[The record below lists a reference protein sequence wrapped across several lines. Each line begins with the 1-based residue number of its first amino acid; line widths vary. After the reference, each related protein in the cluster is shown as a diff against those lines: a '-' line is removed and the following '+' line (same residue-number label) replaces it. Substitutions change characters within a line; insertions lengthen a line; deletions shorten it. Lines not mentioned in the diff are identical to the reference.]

1 MASMTRETAYR
12 VADDPGLRV
21 VLWDLPLACCAME
34 VGAAIQRGLLVPE
47 DMAEQSAEPA
57 DLNVLLVSGTVTH
70 ALAPAVVAAWERLPE
85 PRAVLSFG
93 SCANTGGPYWDAPSV
108 LNGIDSLL
116 PVAVYVPGCPP
127 RPEGLIAGLRDLARS
142 VAA

>member
-1 MASMTRETAYR
+1 MVASPGSRAYR
-12 VADDPGLRV
+12 LAEEPGLRV

-34 VGAAIQRGLLVPE
+34 VGAAIQRGLLVP
-47 DMAEQSAEPA
+47 DDGAEPA
-57 DLNVLLVSGTVTH
+57 DLHVLLVSGTVTH
-70 ALAPAVVAAWERLPE
+70 ALAPAVVAAWEQLPE
-85 PRAVLSFG
+85 PRALLSFG
-93 SCANTGGPYWDAPSV
+93 SCANSGGPYWDAPSV

-127 RPEGLIAGLRDLARS
+127 RPEGLIAGLRDLART

>member
-1 MASMTRETAYR
+1 MPPAARETAYR

-34 VGAAIQRGLLVPE
+34 VGAAIQRGMLVP
-47 DMAEQSAEPA
+47 DAPA
-57 DLNVLLVSGTVTH
+57 DGGAEAADLHVLLVSGTVTH
-70 ALAPAVVAAWERLPE
+70 ALAPAVVAAWEQLPE
-85 PRAVLSFG
+85 PRALLSFG

-108 LNGIDSLL
+108 LAGIDALL
-116 PVAVYVPGCPP
+116 PVAEYVPGCPP

>member
-1 MASMTRETAYR
+1 MTRETAYR
-12 VADDPGLRV
+12 VAGDPGLRV

-34 VGAAIQRGLLVPE
+34 VAAAIQRGLLVP
-47 DMAEQSAEPA
+47 DDPDADGAQTA
-57 DLNVLLVSGTVTH
+57 DLYVLLVSGTVTH

-93 SCANTGGPYWDAPSV
+93 SCANSGGPYWDAPSV
-108 LNGIDSLL
+108 LNGIDALL

-127 RPEGLIAGLRDLARS
+127 RPEGLIAGIRDLARS
-142 VAA
+142 FAA

>member
-1 MASMTRETAYR
+1 MPRDRAFR

-34 VGAAIQRGLLVPE
+34 VGAAIERGLLVP
-47 DMAEQSAEPA
+47 DDGSQSAA
-57 DLNVLLVSGTVTH
+57 AHVLLVSGTVTH
-70 ALAPAVVAAWERLPE
+70 ALAPAVIAAWERLPE

-93 SCANTGGPYWDAPSV
+93 SCANTGGPYWDAPTV
-108 LNGIDSLL
+108 LNGIDALL
-116 PVAVYVPGCPP
+116 PVSVYVPGCPP
-127 RPEGLIAGLRDLARS
+127 RPEGLIAGLRDLAAT

>member
-1 MASMTRETAYR
+1 MDPLPRDRAFR
-12 VADDPGLRV
+12 VADEPGLRV

-34 VGAAIQRGLLVPE
+34 VGAAIQRGLLVP
-47 DMAEQSAEPA
+47 DDADAPA
-57 DLNVLLVSGTVTH
+57 GLHVLLVSGTVTH

-93 SCANTGGPYWDAPSV
+93 SCANSGGPYWDAPSV
-108 LNGIDSLL
+108 LGGIDSLL

-127 RPEGLIAGLRDLARS
+127 RPEGLIAGIRDLARS

>member
-1 MASMTRETAYR
+1 MPPAARETAYR

-34 VGAAIQRGLLVPE
+34 VGAAIQRGLLVP
-47 DMAEQSAEPA
+47 DDGAEPA
-57 DLNVLLVSGTVTH
+57 DLHVLLVSGTVTH
-70 ALAPAVVAAWERLPE
+70 ALAPAVVAAWEQLPE

-93 SCANTGGPYWDAPSV
+93 SCANSGGPYWDAPSV
-108 LNGIDSLL
+108 LSGIDSLL

-127 RPEGLIAGLRDLARS
+127 RPEGLIAGLRDLART
-142 VAA
+142 VTA